1 VTHAAPPQNSN
12 DGYEPDLE
20 LTVDQLAERTGVSVR
35 NIRFYAG
42 KGLLPAPKLRGR
54 VGLYGPNHLARLEL
68 ISELSAL
75 GFTLSAIE
83 GYLARLP
90 ERVGPVELELQR
102 ALLVPWVPERLEE
115 ISIGELTQRA
125 GRTLSDDELDLLES
139 LGAIERRPDGA
150 VVVHGSPALNTALA
164 SIETGLPPE
173 ALRRIHT
180 AIELHTTAL
189 AEELMKLFQADVL
202 QPYRDRGKP
211 ASERAKLGELY
222 SRMKPMAV
230 QGVVTAFGRAVNRAI
245 RERFSEG

>member
-1 VTHAAPPQNSN
+1 MTRAAPPDDSN
-12 DGYEPDLE
+12 DDGRDDRE
-20 LTVDQLAERTGVSVR
+20 LTVDQLAERTGISVR

-54 VGLYGPNHLARLEL
+54 VGLYGPGHVARLEL

-75 GFTLSAIE
+75 GFTLAAIE

-102 ALLVPWVPERLEE
+102 ALLVPWIPERLEE
-115 ISIGELTQRA
+115 ISVDELTQRA
-125 GRTLSDDELDLLES
+125 GRALDDEELDLLES
-139 LGAIERRPDGA
+139 LGAIERQPGGC
-150 VVVHGSPALNTALA
+150 VVVHGSAALHTALA

-173 ALRRIHT
+173 ALRRIHS

-189 AEELMKLFQADVL
+189 AEDLMKLFQADVL

-230 QGVVTAFGRAVNRAI
+230 QGVVTAFGRAVNRSI
-245 RERFSEG
+245 RERFSER